1 MSHTIYSIKIS
12 LFAILFASTAA
23 LAEDSASDIKK
34 RMGAGD
40 PVAGKEKASI
50 CQTCH
55 GEDGNSTTTKYP
67 KLAGQYAEYIQKQ
80 VHDFKSGE
88 RKDPM
93 MTAMVGSVESEQDLL
108 DIAAYFASQRKMKG
122 ENPVV
127 NKAGQAR
134 FTDSANGCGAC
145 HGINGKGVA
154 PDQPQAP
161 VIGGQHK
168 EYLVKQLKSFRK
180 HTRAN
185 DPGGMMGMVTSYM
198 TDEEIDAV
206 ASYVSGL

>member
-1 MSHTIYSIKIS
+1 MSHNRNCIRAS
-12 LFAILFASTAA
+12 LLAILFASTAVI
-23 LAEDSASDIKK
+23 AEDSASDIKK

-80 VHDFKSGE
+80 VNDFKSGD

-93 MTAMVGSVESEQDLL
+93 MSAMVGSVESEQDLL
-108 DIAAYFASQRKMKG
+108 DIAAYFASQHKMKS
-122 ENPVV
+122 EKPVA
-127 NKAGQAR
+127 NKVGQAR
-134 FTDSANGCGAC
+134 FMDSANGCGAC
-145 HGINGKGVA
+145 HGLNGKGMA
-154 PDQPQAP
+154 PDQSQAP

-180 HTRAN
+180 HTRTN
-185 DPGGMMGMVTSYM
+185 DPAGMMGMVTGYM
-198 TDEEIDAV
+198 TDEEIEAV